1 VTAHVVLNGALVA
14 RDRARIAPNDLGF
27 LVGDGVFETVH
38 VQDGVPL
45 FLDAH
50 LLRLAGALETLAI
63 PTPFDAAALREQI
76 ARLLVADAATAASAR
91 LRITVT
97 RGPGRPPAVADG
109 APTVLVSLDAW
120 SASAD
125 AANGVGVEV
134 SRHRR
139 QPHPLHAIKATSYMP
154 SAWLRREATRTD
166 TFDVLQC
173 NTHGDLA
180 EGSFTNVFVVGAA
193 RAVRTPAVADG
204 CLPGVTRAVV
214 LDLARAA
221 GYECREGGVAAAALA
236 TAAEIFLTGS
246 LIGIVAVCRV
256 DGVARPDP
264 CPGPVTAALQAAYA
278 SRIRSELLK
287 SAAAPGSARVS

>member
-1 VTAHVVLNGALVA
+1 VLVA
-14 RDRARIAPNDLGF
+14 
-27 LVGDGVFETVH
+27 
-38 VQDGVPL
+38 
-45 FLDAH
+45 
-50 LLRLAGALETLAI
+50 
-63 PTPFDAAALREQI
+63 
-76 ARLLVADAATAASAR
+76 
-91 LRITVT
+91 
-97 RGPGRPPAVADG
+97 
-109 APTVLVSLDAW
+109 LDAW
-120 SASAD
+120 SASD
-125 AANGVGVEV
+125 TAAGVGVEL

-154 SAWLRREATRTD
+154 SAWLRREATRAD

-173 NTHGDLA
+173 NTAGDLA
-180 EGSFTNVFVVGAA
+180 EGSFTNVFVVDVE
-193 RAVRTPAVADG
+193 RTVRTPAVTDG

-221 GYECREGGVAAAALA
+221 GFECREGAVAGAALG

-278 SRIRSELLK
+278 SCVRSELN
-287 SAAAPGSARVS
+287 AAAVSRSARVS